1 MMKRILSFVLAAVLL
16 VGLVPATVLTAS
28 AADMKTSDS
37 GISMIKGFEGFNAEA
52 YQHGSQW
59 YIGYGTE
66 ITDPSLY
73 PNGITPASAEALLKQ
88 HLKDNAEKK
97 LNDFMKQHNVPLSQ
111 TKFDALASLCY
122 NVGTGWLNDSSSVI
136 RAYVLNGTGGQEF
149 VQKLVERNSL
159 NPQSPY
165 FKGLVDRRLK
175 EANLYLN
182 GQYNSRGNYTYVI
195 LRQDEEYLL
204 SEQDKVLTY
213 STKSLPNMPA
223 APSNADTFLGWY
235 TRSYTSSGA
244 LAKEEPVYSLSG
256 MGGKTLWPKWSGES
270 KYTVNAK
277 DLLSTKVYQDTIDK
291 VNGDITFPAA
301 ITDTTKVMCNLMAN
315 SSFKVLK
322 ETVVGNIKWAF
333 GEGKDTL
340 GAYCKGWVAVRDTD
354 NIADNT
360 TNKVIATAKITL
372 ATGVYVAPVYNDE
385 KMGDVAKDTVLKIVE
400 KRTDANKKVWGRVI
414 YKGTYAGKQYDYGW
428 IDLDCAKVTNE
439 SYTDTN
445 PYLGK
450 SAVVTNC
457 AQLNVRNAAG
467 MSGTSIVNRIAQG
480 TKVTIYDTTDVEGK
494 MWAKIKWGEANEG
507 WVYTYYLNVTG
518 VSNGI
523 SNDSSTAKPDV
534 LLYTGI
540 VTSNTNLNVRQQPV
554 VNGTWVTS
562 LPTGTKVN
570 IYEVTTTMGHRWGRT
585 EKGWICL
592 DYVNLT
598 QVQQPATPSKPSDG
612 STGAGT
618 GVTMSDVNAYQEADN
633 NSKVMFTLKKG
644 ESIAIS
650 EQVPQKTASGSK
662 IWGKVT
668 VNGVSGW
675 VNMAYVEVQT
685 ITVVPPAEESGSNNG
700 IDPVNGT
707 AGVIANAS
715 IPVNVRIAAGVQNDK
730 VASLAVGTAVTVYE
744 LTEVNGAQWARIKW
758 NGNNGWVAKQY
769 VNLTGGIG
777 GTGNNSTANGT
788 TPGQISLT
796 GTVNSNI
803 NLNVRSG
810 AGLGNPQIASL
821 PKGTKVTVYEQVT
834 ADGMLWGKI
843 NVNGTSGWVCMSY
856 ISVEQT
862 NNSGTGVMG
871 TIARCFDSVN
881 VRSAPGVGNA
891 IVGKLKVGTRVEIFE
906 QRLYSAQY
914 WGRVAQGWIC
924 MEYVVTDGI
933 VPEGPLTTETTQE
946 TTISSDAVVN
956 NNKELTYNIKGTTI
970 VDRQYIYKD
979 ATDKSGI
986 SGTIDNN
993 QRVTIVALKG
1003 DGDKTWGKITD
1014 YNTPG
1019 WIDLDKVSLDD
1030 DCGYTSNE
1038 NQAVYAKP
1046 DTTSTVVQVLH
1057 RNTKVIYKKYAMRG
1071 ETPYVG
1077 VILAD
1082 SVNSGPSNTGT
1093 PSSSTTVGVTGWI
1106 PMSMLSKHQRVPTR
1120 DNFVH
1125 LDTTGKFV
1133 GEGYAMALADIY
1145 ETYTSTTPIYRL
1157 AANGK
1162 ARFALNFFNF
1172 NENSRVDGGRIRVRV
1187 QNVDATAGLEE
1198 GWIDVS
1204 SLSFTAKYKF
1214 PDGPI
1219 NARANSSMDAA
1230 IMGRVDHRSEITI
1243 SSLMCDASGNV
1254 WGKLVSS
1261 EASLNNYWVR
1271 MDGTDKVTALPG
1283 TDIFTTN
1290 SGALTTGRGQTSGV
1304 VNAYTAQ
1311 DTNSTVAF
1319 TLAAGA
1325 NVYFSGADYMDNNG
1339 WIKVVSNGNIP
1350 NEEPKPAYIRNSDL
1364 ASFSVNAV
1372 VTQADS
1378 NVWNVPSGE
1387 DRVAVAVLNTG
1398 SPITIS
1404 GITQATIDG
1413 TPYTF
1418 YYIGAGY
1425 INALNATTIL
1435 P

>member
-28 AADMKTSDS
+28 AATMKTSNS
-37 GISMIKGFEGFNAEA
+37 GIAMIKNLEGFSAEA
-52 YQHGSQW
+52 YKHGDKW
-59 YIGYGTE
+59 YIGYGTV
-66 ITDPSLY
+66 ISNKDLY
-73 PNGITPASAEALLKQ
+73 PTGITPASAEALLKD
-88 HLKDNAEKK
+88 HLAKNAEKA
-97 LNDFMKQHNVPLSQ
+97 LNSFMSTNNLSLSQ
-111 TKFDALASLCY
+111 TKFDALVCLSY
-122 NVGTGWLNDSSSVI
+122 NIGTAWLSDSSSVI
-136 RAYVLNGTGGQEF
+136 RSYVLNGTGGQAF
-149 VQKLVERNSL
+149 IRDLVSRNTH
-159 NPQSPY
+159 NPESEY
-165 FKGLVDRRLK
+165 FKGLVTRRLK

-182 GQYNSRGNYTYVI
+182 GVYNSVGSLTYV
-195 LRQDEEYLL
+195 
-204 SEQDKVLTY
+204 VLKDDTSDVLD
-213 STKSLPNMPA
+213 STDSVFAFDSKSLPAMPA
-223 APSNADTFLGWY
+223 APAGKEANFLGWY
-235 TRSYTSSGA
+235 TRSYNSDGA

-277 DLLSTKVYQDTIDK
+277 DLLSTKVYQDTKDS
-291 VNGDITFPAA
+291 NGDLTFPAT

-322 ETVVGNIKWAF
+322 ETVVDNIKWAF

-340 GAYCKGWVAVRDTD
+340 GAYCKGWVALRDNDGVAD
-354 NIADNT
+354 NSSTKVIATGTVLKSGKIQLFEGASTESRQLLDSSSKPVTLAEGTLVKIVERKAGANSVTWAKIQYNQSAYAKKADNT
-360 TNKVIATAKITL
+360 TELVTFPFA
-372 ATGVYVAPVYNDE
+372 
-385 KMGDVAKDTVLKIVE
+385 
-400 KRTDANKKVWGRVI
+400 
-414 YKGTYAGKQYDYGW
+414 W
-428 IDLDCAKVTNE
+428 IRLDKNIKVTNE
-439 SYTDTN
+439 SSTETN

-450 SAVVTNC
+450 FATVTNC

-467 MSGTSIVNRIAQG
+467 MVGTTIINRIASG
-480 TKVTIYDTTDVEGK
+480 TKVTIYETATVDGK
-494 MWAKIKWGEANEG
+494 IWARVKWGEANEG

-518 VSNGI
+518 VSNGA
-523 SNDSSTAKPDV
+523 STGGSTTSDV

-540 VTSNTNLNVRQQPV
+540 VISNTNLNVRKQPA

-562 LPTGTKVN
+562 LATGTKVN
-570 IYEVTTTMGHRWGRT
+570 IYEITTTAGHRWGRT

-598 QVQQPATPSKPSDG
+598 QVQQPTTPSG
-612 STGAGT
+612 SNGTTGAGT
-618 GVTMSDVNAYQEADN
+618 GVTMYDVNAYQEADN

-668 VNGVSGW
+668 VNGVTGW

-685 ITVVPPAEESGSNNG
+685 VTVVPPADESGSNSG
-700 IDPVNGT
+700 IDPVNGS

-715 IPVNVRIAAGVQNDK
+715 IPVNVRIAAGVQNNK

-758 NGNNGWVAKQY
+758 NGNEGWVAKQY

-777 GTGNNSTANGT
+777 GTGSSNTANGT

-862 NNSGTGVMG
+862 SSSGTGVMG

-891 IVGKLKVGTRVEIFE
+891 IVGKLKVGTRVEIYE

-933 VPEGPLTTETTQE
+933 VPEGPINTETTQE
-946 TTISSDAVVN
+946 TTVSSDAVVN
-956 NNKELTYNIKGTTI
+956 NSKELVYNIKGTTI
-970 VDRQYIYKD
+970 GDRQYIYKD
-979 ATDKSGI
+979 ATDQSGI
-986 SGTIDNN
+986 SGTIDAG
-993 QRVTIVALKG
+993 QIVTILALKG
-1003 DGDKTWGKITD
+1003 DGDKTWGKIND

-1019 WIDLDKVSLDD
+1019 WIDLDNVNLDVKS
-1030 DCGYTSNE
+1030 GYTNTE
-1038 NQAVYAKP
+1038 NQPVYAKP
-1046 DTTSTVVQVLH
+1046 DTTSTVIQVLSM
-1057 RNTKVIYKKYAMRG
+1057 NTQVSYQKYAMRG

-1077 VILAD
+1077 IVLPGAA
-1082 SVNSGPSNTGT
+1082 T
-1093 PSSSTTVGVTGWI
+1093 PAVTGWI
-1106 PMSMLSKHQRVPTR
+1106 PMSKLSHHQGVPTR
-1120 DNFVH
+1120 DNFVS
-1125 LDTTGKFV
+1125 LDTTGKPV

-1219 NARANSSMDAA
+1219 NVRANSSMDAA

-1243 SSLMCDASGNV
+1243 SSLVCDASGNV

-1271 MDGTDKVTALPG
+1271 MDGTDKVTAYTSTVQRVG
-1283 TDIFTTN
+1283 E
-1290 SGALTTGRGQTSGV
+1290 TGYGV
-1304 VNAYTAQ
+1304 VSAATDVVVSAS
-1311 DTNSTVAF
+1311 DSTVVF
-1319 TLAAGA
+1319 TLAAGTRVTFKGTEYATGWLFVQTLDA
-1325 NVYFSGADYMDNNG
+1325 NGNTLSGYIRTSALANYG
-1339 WIKVVSNGNIP
+1339 LKAKVTAETDLYNIVSNGDGTQTA
-1350 NEEPKPAYIRNSDL
+1350 EAGSKLPAGTE
-1364 ASFSVNAV
+1364 
-1372 VTQADS
+1372 VT
-1378 NVWNVPSGE
+1378 
-1387 DRVAVAVLNTG
+1387 
-1398 SPITIS
+1398 ITIR
-1404 GITQATIDG
+1404 GALTITGDTSITCD
-1413 TPYTF
+1413 
-1418 YYIGAGY
+1418 YIGSGY
-1425 INALNATTIL
+1425 VDQTKLTVQ

>member
-136 RAYVLNGTGGQEF
+136 CAYVLNGTGGQEF

-340 GAYCKGWVAVRDTD
+340 GAYCKGWVAVRDTE

-360 TNKVIATAKITL
+360 TNKVIATAKIKFDS
-372 ATGVYVAPVYNDE
+372 TGVYVSPMYDDAT
-385 KMGDVAKDTVLKIVE
+385 KMADVVKDTVLKVVE
-400 KRTDANKKVWGRVI
+400 KRTDATNSKKVWGRVI
-414 YKGTYAGKQYDYGW
+414 FSKTFGGVDYQYGW
-428 IDLDCAKVTNE
+428 IDLDCADVTNE

-467 MSGTSIVNRIAQG
+467 MTGTSIVNRIAQG
-480 TKVTIYDTTDVEGK
+480 TKVTIYDTQDVEGK

-518 VSNGI
+518 VSNGT
-523 SNDSSTAKPDV
+523 SNDSSAAKPDV

-540 VTSNTNLNVRQQPV
+540 VTSNTNLNVRQNPAV
-554 VNGTWVTS
+554 TAPWVTS

-675 VNMAYVEVQT
+675 VNMAYVEIQT
-685 ITVVPPAEESGSNNG
+685 VTVVPPAEESSSNNG

-933 VPEGPLTTETTQE
+933 VPEGPINNETTQE
-946 TTISSDAVVN
+946 TTISSDSNVN
-956 NNKELTYNIKGTTI
+956 NSKELVYNIKGTTI
-970 VDRQYIYKD
+970 GDRQYIYKD

-986 SGTIDNN
+986 SGTIDAG
-993 QRVTIVALKG
+993 QPVTILALKG
-1003 DGDKTWGKITD
+1003 DGDKTWGKIND

-1019 WIDLDKVSLDD
+1019 WIDLDRVSLESRY
-1030 DCGYTSNE
+1030 GYVNTD
-1038 NQAVYAKP
+1038 NQPVYAKP
-1046 DTTSTVVQVLH
+1046 DTSSNVIQILSMNTQVSYL
-1057 RNTKVIYKKYAMRG
+1057 KYAMRG

-1077 VILAD
+1077 IILPGAA
-1082 SVNSGPSNTGT
+1082 T
-1093 PSSSTTVGVTGWI
+1093 PEVTGWL
-1106 PMSMLSKHQRVPTR
+1106 PMSKLSHYQGVQTAENAKGLEPVIP
-1120 DNFVH
+1120 DAEEG
-1125 LDTTGKFV
+1125 L
-1133 GEGYAMALADIY
+1133 GYAMALADVY
-1145 ETYTSTTPIYRL
+1145 ETYTSSNPAFKLKQGGQAIFKLDFFGTNDYCR
-1157 AANGK
+1157 AN
-1162 ARFALNFFNF
+1162 
-1172 NENSRVDGGRIRVRV
+1172 GGRIRVLV
-1187 QNVDATAGLEE
+1187 KSTGLTEE
-1198 GWIDVS
+1198 KTGWIDLS
-1204 SLSFTAKYKF
+1204 NLSFTAKYKF
-1214 PDGPI
+1214 PAAPV
-1219 NARANSSMDAA
+1219 NVRVNTSMDAA
-1230 IMGRVDHRSEITI
+1230 IMGKVAQNESIVV
-1243 SSLMCDASGNV
+1243 SAVMCDASGNV
-1254 WGKLVSS
+1254 WGKLVSDK
-1261 EASLNNYWVR
+1261 AYLNNYWVR
-1271 MDGTDKVTALPG
+1271 MDGTDKVSVYP
-1283 TDIFTTN
+1283 TTILDD
-1290 SGALTTGRGQTSGV
+1290 GKTGYG
-1304 VNAYTAQ
+1304 
-1311 DTNSTVAF
+1311 TVATVTDVLNLIATDPNPIVF
-1319 TLAAGA
+1319 TLAAGTRVTFNGQEYGGNLTIKA
-1325 NVYFSGADYMDNNG
+1325 MDAQGNVLSGY
-1339 WIKVVSNGNIP
+1339 IP
-1350 NEEPKPAYIRNSDL
+1350 SSALS
-1364 ASFSVNAV
+1364 SFSLSATVNVGTGATIYQSPDATAP
-1372 VTQADS
+1372 VTTTLDY
-1378 NVWNVPSGE
+1378 G
-1387 DRVAVAVLNTG
+1387 T
-1398 SPITIS
+1398 PITIVGES
-1404 GITQATIDG
+1404 GSFWQLAD
-1413 TPYTF
+1413 
-1418 YYIGAGY
+1418 GY
-1425 INALNATTIL
+1425 IAKTAVTVN